1 MDLFEAMEHRHAVR
15 SYEDRPIA
23 PEAREALLAC
33 IAQCNRESGLHIQLV
48 LDEPRGFGGLPA
60 HYGKF
65 SGVKNY
71 IALIGK
77 KSPNLEEACG
87 YYGEKIVLRAQQL
100 GLNTC
105 WVAMTYS
112 KVKTAFQIAPGEK
125 LPNELE
131 LAQSLGVSRATLR
144 EAVRTLTAQGVL
156 EVRRGKGTFVS
167 REVEG
172 IEDFGFSGLSRV
184 KGQLRD
190 LFELRSIFEP
200 AAARLACGRAP
211 EGELAD
217 ILERGPR
224 WSGVSGRGRT
234 APPRTGPSMRPSSGP
249 PTTNSSP
256 ACCPSSTGRS

>member
-1 MDLFEAMEHRHAVR
+1 MNLIEAMEQRHAVR

-48 LDEPRGFGGLPA
+48 LDEPKGFSGLLA

-77 KSPNLEEACG
+77 KSPDLEEACG

-112 KVKTAFQIAPGEK
+112 KIKTAFAVGPGEA
-125 LPNELE
+125 LRLVI
-131 LAQSLGVSRATLR
+131 AIGYGQTQGVSHRSKAPEEVAQADGPMPEWFRHGVQAALLAPTAMNQQKFRFTLR
-144 EAVRTLTAQGVL
+144 GDAVSAEAGLGFYSKIDL
-156 EVRRGKGTFVS
+156 
-167 REVEG
+167 G
-172 IEDFGFSGLSRV
+172 IA
-184 KGQLRD
+184 KYH
-190 LFELRSIFEP
+190 FELGAGAEQFHW
-200 AAARLACGRAP
+200 AP
-211 EGELAD
+211 
-217 ILERGPR
+217 
-224 WSGVSGRGRT
+224 
-234 APPRTGPSMRPSSGP
+234 
-249 PTTNSSP
+249 
-256 ACCPSSTGRS
+256 